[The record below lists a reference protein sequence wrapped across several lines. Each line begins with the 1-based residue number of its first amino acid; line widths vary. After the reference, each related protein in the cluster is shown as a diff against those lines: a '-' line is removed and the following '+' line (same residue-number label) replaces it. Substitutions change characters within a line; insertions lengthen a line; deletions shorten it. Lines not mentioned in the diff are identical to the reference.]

1 VLVLS
6 DYVHTQ
12 VPVPSG
18 YDLILCRDALQH
30 LPLLSVVDALE
41 NFARSDAR
49 YLLVRARAPAP
60 RAGRRAPAAGLRTA
74 GSRNHSARLAVRCAA
89 PRAHK

>member
-49 YLLVRARAPAP
+49 YLLVRACVPAP
-60 RAGRRAPAAGLRTA
+60 
-74 GSRNHSARLAVRCAA
+74 
-89 PRAHK
+89 